1 MSTLEQIDKDVSQKV
16 QGIPGFL
23 QEQDIPR
30 LLQEQDIPGFLQE
43 QGLGILGPFEMNE
56 TGYLSWALGCSDL
69 NQTDEIMVEACSY
82 WIEGVTLV
90 SNVLWPPHPPP
101 LKKNNLLCFLSITES
116 QTITKIKQYTVLYS
130 CYTFVLN
137 KYNAIQKMCSFL
149 HRFGIVFTLV
159 WHRFCIGLGSF
170 FHRKGIVFASVWDRL
185 CIGLGSFLHQFGIVF
200 ASVWDRFCIVFGSFF
215 PYIFCQGQKLKKCA

>member
-1 MSTLEQIDKDVSQKV
+1 M
-16 QGIPGFL
+16 
-23 QEQDIPR
+23 
-30 LLQEQDIPGFLQE
+30 
-43 QGLGILGPFEMNE
+43 
-56 TGYLSWALGCSDL
+56 
-69 NQTDEIMVEACSY
+69 
-82 WIEGVTLV
+82 
-90 SNVLWPPHPPP
+90 
-101 LKKNNLLCFLSITES
+101 LCFLSITES

-215 PYIFCQGQKLKKCA
+215 PYIFCQGQKLKKCAWKLNDKKKQNENICFFTLWQIWTPKENIGKKRHKKIPTLKIQSKNPYNVNVVTIVEGSVIRETDCGYKMRLSKSIFVFLPSFQTTLIHINMET

>member
-56 TGYLSWALGCSDL
+56 TGNLSWALGCSDL

-90 SNVLWPPHPPP
+90 SNVLWTPHPPP

-116 QTITKIKQYTVLYS
+116 QTITKIKQYSVLYFNNILILPYCLDIS
-130 CYTFVLN
+130 QQNWTLCRGGANVGDFLEIQGSATIFLTRLLSVLAKILRN
-137 KYNAIQKMCSFL
+137 KWGSKYKTQNTEPLYKNNHFA
-149 HRFGIVFTLV
+149 TLV
-159 WHRFCIGLGSF
+159 
-170 FHRKGIVFASVWDRL
+170 
-185 CIGLGSFLHQFGIVF
+185 
-200 ASVWDRFCIVFGSFF
+200 
-215 PYIFCQGQKLKKCA
+215 